1 MRKKFIMAVAATSI
15 LFSCQS
21 KQEEVVTSAP
31 EPEVVI
37 DEHNAR
43 NSLDYLGTYKGVLPC
58 VDCEGIETTITLNK
72 DETYTKQT
80 KYLGK
85 STKVEEEL
93 GDFTWLEDGNRMS
106 LEGVDTRPV
115 LYFVAEN
122 KLIQLDKDGNQITG
136 NLAKNYELTKQ
147 N

>member
-58 VDCEGIETTITLNK
+58 ADCEGIETTITLNK

-85 STKVEEEL
+85 SAKVEEEL

-106 LEGVDTRPV
+106 LEGIDTPPV